1 MLGCSFIIVMLIYDM
16 PATILMP
23 HLVIYTIGAICVYAV
38 GMLLFIFMFIP
49 FQIKKREGRREKER
63 REQERCKRE
72 FEKAQYLKQKYRT
85 MKLEELIADREIDV
99 CDKALLLEYVY
110 GYAPQKTK
118 ELLKGS
124 SAPKQ

>member
-49 FQIKKREGRREKER
+49 FQAKKREGLQEKKQ

-85 MKLEELIADREIDV
+85 MKIEELIADREIDV

-110 GYAPQKTK
+110 GYNSEKTK

-124 SAPKQ
+124 SVAKQ